1 MDARLQQHARQHGES
16 RLRIEGRSALL
27 RRRQPG
33 SQRSGRLRDLH
44 ALCAAQQPEGQLHDW
59 DPRLPLC
66 EGVGDAMTWLR
77 IALTLA
83 LTVLPASTQAKDPAL
98 PHTHGAVESPE
109 GDRPAPLSGQ
119 SIYQVRAAWTDMD
132 GKPAQLSSLRGKPVA
147 LAMVYTNCTTAC
159 PLILANLKRIESALS
174 PEARGRV
181 WFALFSFDSER
192 DRPEVLRTFASAHDL
207 DPSRWRLYHGDRAA
221 VRELAMVL
229 GIRYK
234 KDARGDFDHSNL
246 ISVLD

>member
-1 MDARLQQHARQHGES
+1 
-16 RLRIEGRSALL
+16 
-27 RRRQPG
+27 
-33 SQRSGRLRDLH
+33 
-44 ALCAAQQPEGQLHDW
+44 
-59 DPRLPLC
+59 
-66 EGVGDAMTWLR
+66 MTWIR

-83 LTVLPASTQAKDPAL
+83 LAVLPESTQAKDPVA
-98 PHTHGAVESPE
+98 PHSRRRGSPD

-119 SIYQVRAAWTDMD
+119 SIYQVRTAWTDMD
-132 GKPAQLSSLRGKPVA
+132 GKSVQLRSLRGKPVA

-159 PLILANLKRIESALS
+159 PLILADLKRIESALS

-192 DRPEVLRTFASAHDL
+192 DRPEVLKKFASAHDL

-234 KDARGDFDHSNL
+234 KDARGDFDHSNV
-246 ISVLD
+246 ISILDPEGVIRHQQLGLGQEPTESANLLESLGR